1 MRDLP
6 EASEHPP
13 APSHTRE
20 YLQALCRVVWPEGEL
35 RENTAAPQGPLS
47 YPPIPKT
54 KDSQGWAFLGKA
66 TQSSDEHVFQSWRTR
81 SGCFRPDHFL
91 ISSLF
96 LGTFL
101 NLFKLW
107 FPRLVNSSPL
117 AVCALT
123 LNANRVA
130 ALTMMSGADASA
142 GRLKLLSLG
151 VTPGSFQSQREFCR
165 QGCRRSK
172 VTAGWRFHLI
182 GTWGAGSPRIPDYL
196 PPGQPRLVGYAAHTT
211 LSCPTSHPVVA
222 GLGDH
227 RVDNFFEASVAQ
239 ALCRVPFSAS
249 RIPLPIILSFLLV
262 YECFTTTGC

>member
-66 TQSSDEHVFQSWRTR
+66 TQSSDEHVFQSWQTR

-182 GTWGAGSPRIPDYL
+182 GTWGAGSPRIPDYHQGSPGL
-196 PPGQPRLVGYAAHTT
+196 LAMQHTPPSAAQPATPWLLA
-211 LSCPTSHPVVA
+211 
-222 GLGDH
+222 LG
-227 RVDNFFEASVAQ
+227 
-239 ALCRVPFSAS
+239 
-249 RIPLPIILSFLLV
+249 
-262 YECFTTTGC
+262 TTGLITFLKPQWLRLFAVCLFLPQGSLCPSFSLSS